1 MRLKLLEV
9 YHGGEPSAGQI
20 PTLTLAF
27 TDKSADKGHFVHIKQ
42 LNHNCE
48 SFQFPCQTKTHKFP
62 LESGKGANRVCFR
75 NKGKSEKATVRLSL

>member
-27 TDKSADKGHFVHIKQ
+27 TDKSAYKGQFGHIKQ
-42 LNHNCE
+42 LNRFFR
-48 SFQFPCQTKTHKFP
+48 SFQFPG
-62 LESGKGANRVCFR
+62 S
-75 NKGKSEKATVRLSL
+75 ATLPNFT